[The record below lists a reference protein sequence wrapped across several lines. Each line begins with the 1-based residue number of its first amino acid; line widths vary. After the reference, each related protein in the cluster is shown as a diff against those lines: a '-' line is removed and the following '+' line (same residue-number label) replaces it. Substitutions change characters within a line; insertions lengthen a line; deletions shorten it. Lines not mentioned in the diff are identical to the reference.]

1 MQAVFSG
8 RDRDEW
14 VKILIEADV
23 PVAPVNDMETLPG
36 DPHVQARKMIQD
48 VPLASGETI
57 RQVSFPVEFST
68 CNPKKIRK
76 PPPELG
82 EHTDQVL
89 SEIGYSEGETA
100 RLRQEGV
107 V

>member
-8 RDRDEW
+8 KHRDEW
-14 VKILIEADV
+14 VKLLIEADV
-23 PVAPVNDMETLPG
+23 PVAPVNDMESLPR
-36 DPHVQARKMIQD
+36 DPHVQARRMIQD
-48 VPLASGETI
+48 IALASGQTI

-68 CNPKKIRK
+68 CDPKKIRR

-89 SEIGYSEGETA
+89 SEIGYSESETE
-100 RLRQEGV
+100 RLRREGV